1 MTETELML
9 ISILNCSRIDLFLN
23 KRKLTKKEQ
32 AQFNAMQAR
41 RKMHEPLQ
49 YIIGT
54 CDFMGIDLNVDRRV
68 LIPRPET
75 ELLVDIAIR
84 TITSAKLS
92 FYNGILNI
100 LDIGT
105 GSGNIAI
112 ALTKNLNNCTVTT
125 IDISKDAIEL
135 ARANACRHG
144 VSDRIKFIHS
154 DVSSFLNQA
163 KIVGKQYDMIIS
175 NPPYIPTPMLPKLP
189 KDVRF
194 EPIIALDGG
203 EDGLCFFKIII
214 SAATYIIR
222 KNGFL
227 FIEIGDGQD
236 DDIAQIFQD
245 NRYYNKVSF
254 YKDYTNVNRIVSAN
268 VTI

>member
-9 ISILNCSRIDLFLN
+9 TSILNCSRLDLFLN
-23 KRKLTKKEQ
+23 RKKLTQKQQ
-32 AQFNAMQAR
+32 AQFKAMQAR

-49 YIIGT
+49 YIIGS
-54 CDFMGIDLNVDRRV
+54 CNFMGIELNVDRRV

-84 TITSAKLS
+84 AITSAKLS
-92 FYNGILNI
+92 SHNGILNI

-112 ALTKNLNNCTVTT
+112 ALIKNLDNCRVTT

-135 ARANACRHG
+135 AISNACRHG
-144 VSDRIKFIHS
+144 VYDKIKFIHS
-154 DVSSFLNQA
+154 DVLSFLNQA
-163 KIVGKQYDMIIS
+163 KIKGKQYDMVIS
-175 NPPYIPTPMLPKLP
+175 NPPYIPTSMLPKLP
-189 KDVRF
+189 KDVSF

-203 EDGLCFFKIII
+203 EDGLYFFKTIIP
-214 SAATYIIR
+214 AAAYVIH

-227 FIEIGDGQD
+227 FMEIGDGQV
-236 DDIAQIFQD
+236 DDISRIFQD
-245 NRYYNKVSF
+245 NKYYNKVSF